1 MKIDLGKIGATI
13 EGDAEKVVAFLA
25 KAEVKIAEDAPKAV
39 AGLQLLIPAVDK
51 ALNDMA
57 QTAGNPASL
66 IVSLPGDIADFKAIW
81 PAVKSYIQKL
91 ES

>member
-1 MKIDLGKIGATI
+1 MKLDLSKIGATI

-25 KAEVKIAEDAPKAV
+25 KTEVKISQEAPKAV

-51 ALNDMA
+51 ALGDVA
-57 QTAGNPASL
+57 QAAGSPASL
-66 IVSLPGDIADFKAIW
+66 VIALPGDIADFKAIW
-81 PAVKSYIQKL
+81 PAVKSYVQKL